1 MAGATKAPAS
11 GGVKSAERTL
21 EVLEFL
27 ADHVGKPQ
35 SLSDITRALRLPKSS
50 AFGLVKTLEKRGYVY
65 ELGGKYSLGQQVFVL
80 GMAYLHHNDLVDQA
94 QPVIQ
99 DLNMRSGETVH
110 FAVLDGA
117 EVLYLSIKESS
128 HPFRIVS
135 QVGMRIPAHVTAVGK
150 ALLAERPPDE
160 VLALYEDVGFAAFTP
175 SSITSRGA
183 LIDELETIRT
193 QGYAFDNEES
203 NLGVQCVAAPVR
215 DATGAAV
222 AAISITSPT
231 VRMDRDR
238 FVKLTRQGAEEIS
251 KRLGYLQPPESVP
264 KP

>member
-1 MAGATKAPAS
+1 MAASTKTPAS

-21 EVLEFL
+21 ELLEFL
-27 ADHVGKPQ
+27 ADHVGTPQ
-35 SLSDITRALRLPKSS
+35 SLSDITRALGLPKSS
-50 AFGLVKTLEKRGYVY
+50 AFGLIKTLENRGYVH

-80 GMAYLHHNDLVDQA
+80 GMAYLHHNDLVDHA

-135 QVGMRIPAHVTAVGK
+135 QIGMRLPAHVTAVGK
-150 ALLAERPPDE
+150 ALLAERPTDE
-160 VLALYEDVGFAAFTP
+160 VLALYEGVGFAAFTP

-183 LIDELETIRT
+183 LVDELESIRA
-193 QGYAFDNEES
+193 QGYSFDDEES

-215 DATGAAV
+215 DATGAAI

-238 FVKLTRQGAEEIS
+238 FVKLARQGAEEIS
-251 KRLGYLQPPESVP
+251 RRLGYHRGSKAAPEP
-264 KP
+264 